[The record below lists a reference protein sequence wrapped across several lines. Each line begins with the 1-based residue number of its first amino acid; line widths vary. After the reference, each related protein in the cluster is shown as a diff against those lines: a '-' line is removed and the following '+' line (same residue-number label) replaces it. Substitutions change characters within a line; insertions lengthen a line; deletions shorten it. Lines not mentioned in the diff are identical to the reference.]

1 MGALSHRVANSTK
14 VQGYP
19 LAFWMMWLG
28 QLLGRAGTLVPAFMV
43 LYLQRDRQL
52 NDAATS
58 LLVSMFGAG
67 LVLAGFIGGALA
79 SRIGPKRLILIVQP
93 LIIITAMSM
102 IAVHSIYLY
111 GVLTFIA
118 GFLSI
123 LDRPAAA
130 SIILRS
136 VGREKFSQAYGLY
149 LMGFNVGMTFAPVAS
164 GFLIDIKP
172 SLIFILW
179 MISAAAFFFCVTMV
193 PLKRIGVEKDESSK
207 QPGLRHSLTAPYKDR
222 YVVLF
227 LLLTFFVAAIYL
239 QMNSALPLHMT
250 SVGLNGSEIGLVLAV
265 NAVLSIILLPLV
277 PKLVAGWHQV
287 SPLIVATLL
296 IGVGFGANMFASSS
310 AGFVVALIIWTFGE
324 VLWAPMSANFL
335 TRQASDELVSSY
347 QSSFFLSWNSALM
360 VGAPVGMW
368 LADKIDFSGL
378 WMCAFILSLYATV
391 GFMYLQK
398 KVPP

>member
-296 IGVGFGANMFASSS
+296 IGVGFGANMFASRGALGSNVCKLFNK
-310 AGFVVALIIWTFGE
+310 AGQ
-324 VLWAPMSANFL
+324 
-335 TRQASDELVSSY
+335 R
-347 QSSFFLSWNSALM
+347 
-360 VGAPVGMW
+360 
-368 LADKIDFSGL
+368 
-378 WMCAFILSLYATV
+378 
-391 GFMYLQK
+391 
-398 KVPP
+398 